1 MFRLLAGLTVALLM
15 SINLAAAQSADTTL
29 GDADQG
35 AIRQVVESQIEA
47 FQKDE
52 WAAAFAYASPVV
64 QQKFG
69 DPTTFMEMVKSG
81 YGPVYR
87 PRQVTFGKVID
98 TQYGP
103 DQIVQL
109 IGPDGLAYTA
119 HYTMERQPDGTWK
132 ISGCYL
138 ARGPDES
145 V

>member
-1 MFRLLAGLTVALLM
+1 MARLLSCLIAALL
-15 SINLAAAQSADTTL
+15 LAAPAARAQSDTTL
-29 GDADQG
+29 DAADQG
-35 AIRQVVESQIEA
+35 AIHRVVASQLDA

-52 WAAAFAYASPVV
+52 WAAAFGYAAPVV
-64 QQKFG
+64 QRKFG
-69 DPTTFMEMVKSG
+69 DPMTFMEMVKSG

-119 HYTMERQPDGTWK
+119 HYTMERQPDGSWR

>member
-1 MFRLLAGLTVALLM
+1 MARMLACLIALLLLAAP
-15 SINLAAAQSADTTL
+15 AAEAQSDTTL
-29 GDADQG
+29 DAADQG
-35 AIRQVVESQIEA
+35 AIRRVVESQLDA

-52 WAAAFAYASPVV
+52 WAAAFGYAAPVV

-69 DPTTFMEMVKSG
+69 DPMTFMEMVKSG
-81 YGPVYR
+81 YGAVYR
-87 PRQVTFGKVID
+87 PRQVSFGKVID

-119 HYTMERQPDGTWK
+119 HYTMERQPDGTWR

>member
-1 MFRLLAGLTVALLM
+1 MFRLLAGLALALLM
-15 SINLAAAQSADTTL
+15 GVNPAAAQSGDTTL

-35 AIRQVVESQIEA
+35 AIRQVVEGQLEA
-47 FQKDE
+47 MQKDE
-52 WAAAFAYASPVV
+52 WAAAFGYAAPVV

-69 DPTTFMEMVKSG
+69 DPMTFMEMVKSG

-87 PRQVTFGKVID
+87 PRQVSFGKVID

-103 DQIVQL
+103 DQIVEL

>member
-1 MFRLLAGLTVALLM
+1 MMRLLSGLAALLM
-15 SINLAAAQSADTTL
+15 SITLAAAQSPETTL
-29 GDADQG
+29 GESDQG
-35 AIRQVVESQIEA
+35 AIRQVVESQLDA

-52 WAAAFAYASPVV
+52 WATAFGYAAPVV

-69 DPTTFMEMVKSG
+69 DPMTFMAMVKSG
-81 YGPVYR
+81 YGAVYR
-87 PRQVTFGKVID
+87 PRQVTFGKVVD

-103 DQIVQL
+103 DQIVQV

-138 ARGPDES
+138 TRGPDES